1 MYFAATEFNKLAIMA
16 IRVNFNYVTVQLH
29 PIVYFFLIFFFRVF
43 FLQMNLIINDRPCSR
58 GIISLVA
65 ILLLNQISIHSVV
78 KGKYI

>member
-1 MYFAATEFNKLAIMA
+1 MYFAATEFKKLAIMA

-29 PIVYFFLIFFFRVF
+29 PNVYYFFLIFFFLV